1 MTTRDFK
8 NQSEF
13 QIFISYF
20 KPHKFFFFL
29 DMVCALA
36 IALIDLAFPFVSRW
50 CMYTLLPDHAWK
62 TFWCVMAAVFAA
74 YVLRSVFTYIIWYWG
89 HNFGIRVETDI
100 RRDLFRHMQKLSF
113 DYFDNNRI
121 GKLMS
126 RLTADLFD
134 ITELAHHAPE
144 DLFVSGVTIL
154 GALFIMFSIQWR
166 LAIVI
171 TMMIPVFLVVVW
183 KCRKS
188 MRDASIRVKKATAS
202 INAEFESGLSGIK
215 TAKAF
220 ANEEAELDKFNA
232 ANYSFRHSKTQY
244 HKAMGWFNASME
256 FFMCIL
262 SAVVIAV
269 GGALIMVGKLNTI
282 DLITFS
288 LYVAAFINPVRRLS
302 ITSELLANGTAG
314 LHRFVELMRTDPALT
329 DAKDAKPL
337 QDIKGEVNIDHV
349 HFAYKVHG
357 CRTDR
362 ENTLGYK
369 MNEKE
374 TGEVLHDISL
384 RIMPGETIAFVGSSG
399 GGKTTLSQLIP
410 RFYDVTD
417 GAVYIDGQ
425 DVRKVTQESLHQ
437 NIGVV
442 QQEVFLFA
450 GSIGDNIRYGRLDAT
465 MQEVVEAAKLA
476 EIYEDIIAMPEGF
489 ETNVGERGVLLSGG
503 QKQRI
508 SIARIFLKNPAILIL
523 DEATSALDS
532 VTEAKIQKTFEKLS
546 AGRTT
551 IVIAHR
557 LSTVKNA
564 NRIAVIDN
572 GNIIELGSHDE
583 LMENNG
589 FYAALVGAQEL
600 KE

>member
-1 MTTRDFK
+1 M
-8 NQSEF
+8 
-13 QIFISYF
+13 
-20 KPHKFFFFL
+20 
-29 DMVCALA
+29 
-36 IALIDLAFPFVSRW
+36 
-50 CMYTLLPDHAWK
+50 
-62 TFWCVMAAVFAA
+62 
-74 YVLRSVFTYIIWYWG
+74 
-89 HNFGIRVETDI
+89 
-100 RRDLFRHMQKLSF
+100 
-113 DYFDNNRI
+113 
-121 GKLMS
+121 
-126 RLTADLFD
+126 
-134 ITELAHHAPE
+134 
-144 DLFVSGVTIL
+144 
-154 GALFIMFSIQWR
+154 
-166 LAIVI
+166 
-171 TMMIPVFLVVVW
+171 
-183 KCRKS
+183 
-188 MRDASIRVKKATAS
+188 
-202 INAEFESGLSGIK
+202 
-215 TAKAF
+215 
-220 ANEEAELDKFNA
+220 
-232 ANYSFRHSKTQY
+232 
-244 HKAMGWFNASME
+244 
-256 FFMCIL
+256 
-262 SAVVIAV
+262 
-269 GGALIMVGKLNTI
+269 
-282 DLITFS
+282 
-288 LYVAAFINPVRRLS
+288 
-302 ITSELLANGTAG
+302 
-314 LHRFVELMRTDPALT
+314 
-329 DAKDAKPL
+329 
-337 QDIKGEVNIDHV
+337 
-349 HFAYKVHG
+349 
-357 CRTDR
+357 
-362 ENTLGYK
+362 
-369 MNEKE
+369 
-374 TGEVLHDISL
+374 
-384 RIMPGETIAFVGSSG
+384 
-399 GGKTTLSQLIP
+399 
-410 RFYDVTD
+410 TD